1 MTKILKKPIVFLVF
15 CCMLLTMAP
24 MAVSAAEDEMT
35 FISGETPDG
44 EPAITEVQT
53 IKPTIL
59 TIYYVDKDTVGNKLN
74 IKYVEHEKDYDGEE
88 DGKQIYQGYNII
100 FYDYYFGWLDRIF

>member
-1 MTKILKKPIVFLVF
+1 MTSGISPFIYSSLYIDMFCLKFTKYGQNNQGEKIEKEDLNDQNSKKTDCVSSFL
-15 CCMLLTMAP
+15 LHALTMAP

-59 TIYYVDKDTVGNKLN
+59 TIYYVDKDTVG
-74 IKYVEHEKDYDGEE
+74 
-88 DGKQIYQGYNII
+88 
-100 FYDYYFGWLDRIF
+100 